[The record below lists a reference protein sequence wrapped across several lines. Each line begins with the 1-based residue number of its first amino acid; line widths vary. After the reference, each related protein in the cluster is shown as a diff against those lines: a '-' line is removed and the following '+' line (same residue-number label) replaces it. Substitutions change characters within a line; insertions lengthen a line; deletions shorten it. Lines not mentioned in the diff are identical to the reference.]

1 MKEFR
6 YINYSNNRNRVM
18 IEVRGRG
25 YMPWMNVNQSTKQM
39 EEVL

>member
-6 YINYSNNRNRVM
+6 YINYSHNKNHVM
-18 IEVRGRG
+18 IR
-25 YMPWMNVNQSTKQM
+25 NKINQSTKQM